1 MARPREV
8 RWIRA
13 ALFLQLA
20 GYITDA
26 VWHGMLHPPIDPR
39 DVSAMTRH
47 LLTVHL
53 PVYGG
58 ALGVLLAAGVALARR
73 LRYSTPGVALPVAF
87 AGALV
92 SAGAEGWHAY
102 AHLRLDAHGGPVAGT
117 MSFLGF
123 MVVVVATWAL
133 GRGRRGDRQS
143 RTRRAA

>member
-13 ALFLQLA
+13 AIFLQLA
-20 GYITDA
+20 GDIVDA
-26 VWHGMLHPPIDPR
+26 VWHGMLHPRIEPR
-39 DVSAMTRH
+39 DVGEMVRH

-53 PVYGG
+53 PVYAG
-58 ALGVLLAAGVALARR
+58 ALAVLLATGVALARR

-92 SAGAEGWHAY
+92 SAGAEAWHAY
-102 AHLRLDAHGGPVAGT
+102 VHLTLQAHGGPVAGT
-117 MSFLGF
+117 VSFLGF
-123 MVVVVATWAL
+123 LVVVVATWAL
-133 GRGRRGDRQS
+133 GRGRRADRVS